1 MKHSYAVVQQE
12 NGSLIGE
19 YMKRTNNH
27 MDLVASL
34 KELNGMIRSASNIR
48 IGAS

>member
-1 MKHSYAVVQQE
+1 
-12 NGSLIGE
+12 
-19 YMKRTNNH
+19 MKRTNNH

-48 IGAS
+48 IWDCIEESGTTC